1 VPPRLLPV
9 GPYPRVRVPGARR
22 GCRERHDPPA
32 GLGRFVPAVVLADD
46 EQARV
51 LAAAE
56 RAGVGHRRPLPR
68 PGPGKAQRGD
78 DAVGQPLECDQ
89 ESVQVGD
96 HDDFPRPD
104 VCEHADLGHSS
115 ITLQP
120 APNPRSP
127 I

>member
-32 GLGRFVPAVVLADD
+32 GLRRFVPAVVLADD

-56 RAGVGHRRPLPR
+56 RAGVVTAGRC
-68 PGPGKAQRGD
+68 PGPDRAKPSEGMMR
-78 DAVGQPLECDQ
+78 
-89 ESVQVGD
+89 SV
-96 HDDFPRPD
+96 
-104 VCEHADLGHSS
+104 SS
-115 ITLQP
+115 T
-120 APNPRSP
+120 
-127 I
+127 